1 MEEDGFWVKPGPG
14 YNPKYRSTVWAITAL
29 AQLGASATEDER
41 IARACRYLLDHALS
55 PHGQFTATGAPSGT
69 IDCLQ
74 GNLCAALMDL
84 GCEDPRLERAFD
96 WLARSVTGEG
106 IAPPTDRHAT
116 VRYYAYKCGPGF
128 ACGAN
133 YAEPCA
139 WGAVK
144 VMLALGKWP
153 ANRRTGAMQQAIT
166 QGAEFLLAGN
176 PAQAAYPSGPAGKPN
191 RSWWKFGFPVFYVTD
206 ILQIAEALVALGYGV
221 DSRLAA
227 CARPDSQQAGCRRP
241 LDAGVRL
248 PRQNLDR
255 VRAEEAA

>member
-106 IAPPTDRHAT
+106 IAPRDRPPCYRALLRLQVWSGLR
-116 VRYYAYKCGPGF
+116 VRSELRA
-128 ACGAN
+128 
-133 YAEPCA
+133 
-139 WGAVK
+139 
-144 VMLALGKWP
+144 
-153 ANRRTGAMQQAIT
+153 
-166 QGAEFLLAGN
+166 N
-176 PAQAAYPSGPAGKPN
+176 PARG
-191 RSWWKFGFPVFYVTD
+191 
-206 ILQIAEALVALGYGV
+206 
-221 DSRLAA
+221 
-227 CARPDSQQAGCRRP
+227 AR
-241 LDAGVRL
+241 
-248 PRQNLDR
+248 
-255 VRAEEAA
+255 